1 MFRIAMLSGWGAW
14 RNHYPISSSPS
25 VFVGDPEL
33 HLFEFG
39 QGFHSVAHGDAMQRY
54 AA

>member
-1 MFRIAMLSGWGAW
+1 LEPRLPAGYDY
-14 RNHYPISSSPS
+14 R
-25 VFVGDPEL
+25 
-33 HLFEFG
+33 FEFG